1 MINIIKSQPAPECL
15 AIEKLKAS
23 GDYKCGD
30 VLERIKTDFHNKCYI
45 CEDKE
50 PTSINVEHFI
60 PHKNKDRDLEFDWNN
75 LFYACVHCNNTKHV
89 KYTNLL
95 NCIDPSHEIL
105 KRIKFEIKPFPKEFS
120 NITAIATDTRTLET
134 VSLLNEVYN
143 GTTELKTIEASNLR
157 SKLLNEIREFQ
168 NVLFK
173 YMEYESVDQVYAADL
188 LRDIRRRLHPSSAF
202 VAFKVWIIKENPFL
216 LGKFGEFINW

>member
-1 MINIIKSQPAPECL
+1 MINIIKSQPAPACL
-15 AIEKLKAS
+15 AIERIKAN

-60 PHKNKDRDLEFDWNN
+60 PHKNRDKDLEFNWNN
-75 LFYACVHCNNTKHV
+75 LFYACVHCNSTKHA
-89 KYTNLL
+89 KYNNLL

-105 KRIKFEIKPFPKEFS
+105 NWIKFEIKPFPKELA
-120 NITAIATDTRTLET
+120 NITAINTDAATVET
-134 VSLLNEVYN
+134 VTLLNEVYN

-157 SKLLNEIREFQ
+157 NKLLTEILDFQ
-168 NVLFK
+168 GLLFK
-173 YMEYESVDQVYAADL
+173 YMDYEAVDAQYAADL
-188 LRDIRRRLHPSSAF
+188 LRDIKRRLHPTSAF
-202 VAFKVWIIKENPFL
+202 VAFKVWIIKENHFL
-216 LGKFGEFINW
+216 FQKFGEFINW